1 MSKVKVIPVHPKY
14 LIKRYTKVAA
24 YCRVSTEQEMQYH
37 SLEAQRKHFEKYISE
52 RTWWVFVG
60 IYADQASGRHNIK
73 MKEFQRMM
81 DDCRAGKIDLIL
93 VKSISRLG
101 RNTVQFLQACNE
113 LNSLGVDVYFE
124 VEKLYISNSKA
135 IRLLTVYASV
145 YQNESETKSFAIHWG
160 HLVRFQNGNSKFYNR
175 PCYGY
180 TQSNDG
186 TLEIVHEEAAVVTLI
201 YEWHAEGASLRTI
214 SSRLMKMGIK
224 APRGGN
230 VWGIETIRKI
240 LNNEKYCGDVLLQKT
255 YIADFFTGKQVPNRG
270 ECESYLLEDHHEAI
284 IPRGMSE

>member
-135 IRLLTVYASV
+135 IRLLTVYATV

-270 ECESYLLEDHHEAI
+270 ECESYLSKKHHEAI
-284 IPRGMSE
+284 IPRKSV